1 MSGTRW
7 KEPAVPRHVVQ
18 AFVIDKEGL
27 LLLMHRSD
35 KVRSAKNVWSI
46 PSGEHEIGE
55 TTSDSICREIF
66 EEYGLEAV
74 KTQMLDLY
82 ENIAGDPEPNAEQ
95 YHWVISLFLVEVADV
110 TKAINR
116 EPDKHDLMVF
126 INYDYLYTDEFLLK
140 YQFHESLQKTLVD
153 MKNIYADAILEFAMF
168 K

>member
-1 MSGTRW
+1 MSDTRW
-7 KEPAVPRHVVQ
+7 KHPPVPRHVVQ
-18 AFVIDKEGL
+18 AFVVDKKGL

-55 TTSDSICREIF
+55 TADACICREIF
-66 EEYGLEAV
+66 EEYGLEAT
-74 KTQMLDLY
+74 KTQGLDLY

-95 YHWVISLFLVEVADV
+95 YHWVINLFLVEVDDV

-116 EPDKHDLMVF
+116 EPDKHDQMVF
-126 INYDYLYTDEFLLK
+126 LKYEHMYTDVFLSQ
-140 YQFHESLQKTLVD
+140 YQFHESLQTTLAEMKTV
-153 MKNIYADAILEFAMF
+153 YVDAIEQFLAY